1 MNRFASGAITVVG
14 LVLVLALTLAVLTPH
29 PIESMRLIF
38 VGAFGDKFGITRT
51 LVKWIPLVLTGL
63 GVVVAWR
70 GGMYNIGG
78 EGQFVVG
85 GIAAGAIAKP
95 LLQGGMT
102 WIALAPILLAAAIV
116 GGALW
121 GMLAGWLFVKRGV
134 EVVISTIL
142 MNFVA
147 IQMLAYLVSGPL
159 QERAGKLP
167 QSDRLSTAQA
177 LPKFD
182 PQADLHWG
190 IVFAFIAA
198 ALVFVFLYRTRPGFR
213 MRVVGENMS
222 AARANRIDV
231 GKARIMA
238 MAWSGGLCGL
248 AGGVEY
254 MGVTQQ
260 LGQSFSQNW
269 GFLAIPV
276 ALLAGL
282 HPIVVLF
289 SALYFAA
296 ILAGSKNMAGF
307 TADGTVL
314 IYVVQAV
321 AVLGFVSLRVWLQ
334 RRRAPVPEA
343 A

>member
-1 MNRFASGAITVVG
+1 MNRLTISLLTVVG
-14 LVLVLALTLAVLTPH
+14 LILVLGLTLAVLTPQ
-29 PIESMRLIF
+29 PLESMRLIF
-38 VGAFGDKFGITRT
+38 VGAFSDKFGITRT

-85 GIAAGAIAKP
+85 GIAAALVAKP
-95 LLQGGMT
+95 LIQGGMG
-102 WIALAPILLAAAIV
+102 WLGLAPILLAAALA

-167 QSDRLSTAQA
+167 QTDRLSNAQA

-198 ALVFVFLYRTRPGFR
+198 ALVFVFLYRTRAGFR
-213 MRVVGENMS
+213 MRVVGENTS

-231 GKARIMA
+231 GRARITA
-238 MAWSGGLCGL
+238 MGFSGALCGL

-296 ILAGSKNMAGF
+296 ILAGSKNLAGF

-321 AVLGFVSLRVWLQ
+321 AVLGFVALRAWLE
-334 RRRAPVPEA
+334 RRRTVVTEA

>member
-1 MNRFASGAITVVG
+1 MNLRQGAVTVVG
-14 LVLVLALTLAVLTPH
+14 LVLVLLLTLAILTPN
-29 PIESMRLIF
+29 PFESARLLA
-38 VGAFGDKFGITRT
+38 VGAFGGEIGITRT
-51 LVKWIPLVLTGL
+51 LVKWIPLTLAGL

-85 GIAAGAIAKP
+85 GIAGAFAAKPILEAAPGWSVAAPLILGAATLAGAAW
-95 LLQGGMT
+95 G
-102 WIALAPILLAAAIV
+102 WIAA
-116 GGALW
+116 
-121 GMLAGWLFVKRGV
+121 WLFVRRGV

-147 IQMLAYLVSGPL
+147 IQMLAYLVSGPMR
-159 QERAGKLP
+159 ERSGRLP
-167 QSDRLSTAQA
+167 QTDRLPDASA

-182 PQADLHWG
+182 PRFDLHYG
-190 IVFAFIAA
+190 IALALVAA
-198 ALVFVFLYRTRPGFR
+198 ALVYVFLYLTKQGFQLR
-213 MRVVGENMS
+213 LVGENAR
-222 AARANRIDV
+222 AARANRISAPR
-231 GKARIMA
+231 GRLLA
-238 MAWSGGLCGL
+238 MSVSGGLCGL

-260 LGQSFSQNW
+260 LGQGFSQNW

-282 HPIVVLF
+282 HPIGVCL

-296 ILAGSKNMAGF
+296 ILAGSRNLAGF

-314 IYVVQAV
+314 IYIVQAA
-321 AVLGFVSLRVWLQ
+321 AVLGLVALGKYKGKAAQ
-334 RRRAPVPEA
+334 PMEA

>member
-1 MNRFASGAITVVG
+1 MNWRQGTMTVVG
-14 LVLVLALTLAVLTPH
+14 LIFILLLTLAVLTPN
-29 PIESMRLIF
+29 PWESARLIAI
-38 VGAFGDKFGITRT
+38 GAFGGELGISRT
-51 LVKWIPLVLTGL
+51 LVKWIPLCLAGL
-63 GVVVAWR
+63 GIVVAWR

-85 GIAAGAIAKP
+85 GIAGAFAAKP
-95 LLQGGMT
+95 LLDSSPS
-102 WIALAPILLAAAIV
+102 WLIAAPVILIASTVAGAAWGWLAA
-116 GGALW
+116 
-121 GMLAGWLFVKRGV
+121 WLFVRRGV

-147 IQMLAYLVSGPL
+147 IQMLAYLVSGPMR
-159 QERAGKLP
+159 ERSGWLP
-167 QSDRLSTAQA
+167 KTDRLPAVTA

-182 PQADLHWG
+182 PAYDLHYG
-190 IVFAFIAA
+190 IGLAVMAVAA
-198 ALVFVFLYRTRPGFR
+198 IYFFLYLTKQGFR
-213 MRVVGENMS
+213 LRLVGENAR
-222 AARANRIDV
+222 AARANRIDAPR
-231 GKARIMA
+231 ARLLA
-238 MAWSGGLCGL
+238 MAVSGGLCGL

-260 LGQSFSQNW
+260 LGQGFSQNW

-282 HPIVVLF
+282 HPIAVCL

-296 ILAGSKNMAGF
+296 ILAGSRNLAGF

-314 IYVVQAV
+314 IYIVQAA
-321 AVLGFVSLRVWLQ
+321 AVLGLVAIGKYKGKAP
-334 RRRAPVPEA
+334 APVEA

>member
-1 MNRFASGAITVVG
+1 MG
-14 LVLVLALTLAVLTPH
+14 LVAILALTLAVLTPQ
-29 PIESMRLIF
+29 PLESMRLIF
-38 VGAFGDKFGITRT
+38 MGAFGDKFGIART
-51 LVKWIPLVLTGL
+51 LVKFVPLVLTGL

-85 GIAAGAIAKP
+85 GIFAAFAAKP
-95 LLQGGMT
+95 LLASSLS
-102 WIALAPILLAAAIV
+102 WPVLAPLLLGAALI
-116 GGALW
+116 GGAMW
-121 GMLAGWLFVKRGV
+121 GWLAGWLYVRRGV

-142 MNFVA
+142 LNFVA
-147 IQMLAYLVSGPL
+147 IQVLAYLVSGPL
-159 QERAGKLP
+159 QETAHKLP

-182 PQADLHWG
+182 PQTDLHWG
-190 IVFAFIAA
+190 IFLALLAA
-198 ALVFVFLYRTRPGFR
+198 VLVYVFLYRTKTGFR
-213 MRVVGENMS
+213 LRVVGENDR
-222 AARANRIDV
+222 AARANRIDAP
-231 GKARIMA
+231 KAKLTA
-238 MAWSGGLCGL
+238 MALSGALCGL

-282 HPIVVLF
+282 HPLTVML

-296 ILAGSKNMAGF
+296 ILAGSKNLAGF

-321 AVLGFVSLRVWLQ
+321 AVLGFVALKGWLD
-334 RRRAPVPEA
+334 RREA
-343 A
+343 AA